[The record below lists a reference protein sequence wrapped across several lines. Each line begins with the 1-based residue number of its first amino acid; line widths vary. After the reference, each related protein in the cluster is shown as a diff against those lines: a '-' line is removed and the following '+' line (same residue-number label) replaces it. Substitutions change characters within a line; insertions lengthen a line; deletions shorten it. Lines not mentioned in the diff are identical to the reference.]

1 MKRNYAFLF
10 IILLCA
16 VFAQAQTTP
25 AFPGA
30 EGFARYTTT
39 GGRGGDVYHVTNLN
53 DSGSG
58 SLREGLKKGNRTIVF
73 DVAGTIELKSDL
85 VVNNGDLTIAGQT
98 APGDGICLRNYCF
111 HIKTDNV
118 IVRYIR
124 SRLGDDSGAET
135 DAAWARNQKDIIV
148 DHCSFSWS
156 VDETASFYGVE
167 NFTMQWCYI
176 TESLAASTHVKGAHG
191 YGGLWGGN
199 KASYH
204 HNLLAHHYSRT
215 PRLVGN
221 DEFPEKCL
229 IDMRNNVIYNWGPVL
244 GCYGGGGGSYNFVN
258 NYYKP
263 GPATNEK
270 PAIAGRI
277 TQAGV
282 DDTFF
287 EHGVFYLSG
296 NRFDYTSPY
305 LGSKAQQNA
314 KASDEDNY
322 EGLHIVASEYAE
334 KDDYIADREFVVR
347 PTTTH
352 TAEIAYEKVLR
363 YGGCCL
369 RRDAIDERVANDV
382 RTGGYSYVSGDKGSN
397 GSTGGLI
404 DAPEDVG
411 GYVEYTATEL
421 EMRNKL
427 DSDGDGIPDYWETQ
441 YGLNKDYAADGNLK
455 TVDENGEYTNLEMYL
470 NSLVQDIMDKCR
482 EGGTVVE

>member
-1 MKRNYAFLF
+1 M
-10 IILLCA
+10 
-16 VFAQAQTTP
+16 
-25 AFPGA
+25 
-30 EGFARYTTT
+30 
-39 GGRGGDVYHVTNLN
+39 
-53 DSGSG
+53 
-58 SLREGLKKGNRTIVF
+58 
-73 DVAGTIELKSDL
+73 
-85 VVNNGDLTIAGQT
+85 
-98 APGDGICLRNYCF
+98 
-111 HIKTDNV
+111 
-118 IVRYIR
+118 
-124 SRLGDDSGAET
+124 
-135 DAAWARNQKDIIV
+135 
-148 DHCSFSWS
+148 
-156 VDETASFYGVE
+156 
-167 NFTMQWCYI
+167 
-176 TESLAASTHVKGAHG
+176 
-191 YGGLWGGN
+191 
-199 KASYH
+199 
-204 HNLLAHHYSRT
+204 
-215 PRLVGN
+215 
-221 DEFPEKCL
+221 
-229 IDMRNNVIYNWGPVL
+229 L

-322 EGLHIVASEYAE
+322 EGLHIVESEYAT

-369 RRDAIDERVANDV
+369 RRDAVDERVANDV

-427 DSDGDGIPDYWETQ
+427 DSDGDGIPDNWEDM
-441 YGLNKDYAADGNLK
+441 YGLDSADPSDALTTHKSGYSWFEYYLSTLVNSITRECQSLESGIPVTEMENADADWAITSESVAIKGASALRAYNLSGVSCDYIVGDYMWLGRLDKGAYIIVADMGDGRVLSKRIVKN
-455 TVDENGEYTNLEMYL
+455 
-470 NSLVQDIMDKCR
+470 
-482 EGGTVVE
+482 